1 MIDKVRYL
9 GDGVY
14 VKFDGYMVSLL
25 TDSHV
30 HPTDVV
36 NMEPEV
42 LTAFGSY
49 LAELKVFIEEFNME
63 QLKALKDLKP
73 FKTLNGVS
81 Q

>member
-1 MIDKVRYL
+1 MIDEVRYL
-9 GDGVY
+9 GDGLY

-25 TDSHV
+25 ANSHE
-30 HPTDVV
+30 HPTDIVG
-36 NMEPEV
+36 MEPEV
-42 LTAFGSY
+42 LTAFSSY

-63 QLKALKDLKP
+63 QLKALEDLKS